1 MTVFAACADMTVFAA
16 CAGMTVFP
24 KQGAARESE

>member
-1 MTVFAACADMTVFAA
+1 MTVFAACAYMPVFAVR
-16 CAGMTVFP
+16 AGMTVFP